1 MKKVLLLTCLIL
13 SVVAFSQTK
22 KEHPIDLL
30 ESKCINQKDI
40 SNADKCNCI
49 IQAQESWDKE
59 LNKSYNLLKTKL
71 PKETFETLK
80 ESQKQWLLY
89 RDKEYEFS
97 SKYFSEIKQGT
108 LWYAV
113 SESLKRDLVK
123 RRAIELEA
131 YYKMFDY

>member
-1 MKKVLLLTCLIL
+1 MKKLFLLTFLFL
-13 SVVAFSQTK
+13 SIVAFSQNK
-22 KEHPIDLL
+22 KEYPIDIL

-40 SNADKCNCI
+40 SDADKCNCI
-49 IQAQESWDKE
+49 IQARESWDKE

-71 PKETFETLK
+71 PKENFETLK
-80 ESQKQWLLY
+80 ESQKQWLLF

>member
-22 KEHPIDLL
+22 KEYPIDLL

-89 RDKEYEFS
+89 RDKEYEFM
-97 SKYFSEIKQGT
+97 SKYLYEVKQGT

-113 SESLKRDLVK
+113 SESLKRDIVK
-123 RRAIELEA
+123 RRALELEA
-131 YYKMFDY
+131 YYKIFDY